1 VRFNIA
7 TTIVYILGIILL
19 VRLFDLQIV
28 NGQRYREQSNTRL
41 TRETTLKAARGNIL
55 DSSGNKLVSTGI
67 TNNVEIY
74 KTKADNTSLNNGLLL
89 FANTLEQ
96 NGDTYVDTFPVTV
109 NPYAFKDGVNSET
122 FKSQNSLDS
131 SMTPEDV
138 FNYYKNRYKVETDNL
153 NDARKIITLR
163 FAIEQSGYSN
173 IKAVK
178 LASNISN
185 ASFAKINE
193 MSSSFPGISTYN
205 EPTVSYPYKELASH
219 VLGYVAPVTQ
229 DDLAKDD
236 SYDQNDVIGRTG
248 VEKAFEKYL
257 KGKDGVKQVDMSV
270 DGQVTDEYISEEA
283 QAGSDVVLTI
293 DAELQKKTE
302 EALANT
308 ISSIKNSLVSSRLD
322 KPDEGAAV
330 VVNVKTG
337 EVLAMASYPNY
348 APSLFIGGITQ
359 ANWSNYLNDS
369 RHVLVNKAIADKS
382 APGSTF
388 KMVTAIAGL
397 ESGAITTSTKINDT
411 GRYTYYKDYQPY
423 CWSRSGHG
431 WQNVTQAIEHSCNY
445 FFYETGRR
453 AGIDQLVRVAK
464 SFGLGSKT
472 GIELPEEISGTLA
485 SPETE
490 GEWTIQAAIGQL
502 NNDFTPLQMAKYTA
516 MIANGGKNIDI
527 TIIKSI
533 KNSNG
538 TEVSRNELDNYIKE
552 TLGVDTNS
560 GSDLTISDADL
571 NAVKEGMKGVTSDD
585 EGTAHTAFANFN
597 IEVGGKTGSAQT
609 ERTDAKGKKITNAW
623 FVGFAPYDDPEIAI
637 VVMIENGQS
646 GRNAAVPARDVIAEY
661 FGMNAN
667 VVTEN
672 MQAQPSTQIQN

>member
-1 VRFNIA
+1 MRKNKTKVRFNIA

-308 ISSIKNSLVSSRLD
+308 ITSIKNSLVSSR
-322 KPDEGAAV
+322 
-330 VVNVKTG
+330 
-337 EVLAMASYPNY
+337 
-348 APSLFIGGITQ
+348 
-359 ANWSNYLNDS
+359 
-369 RHVLVNKAIADKS
+369 
-382 APGSTF
+382 
-388 KMVTAIAGL
+388 
-397 ESGAITTSTKINDT
+397 
-411 GRYTYYKDYQPY
+411 
-423 CWSRSGHG
+423 
-431 WQNVTQAIEHSCNY
+431 
-445 FFYETGRR
+445 
-453 AGIDQLVRVAK
+453 
-464 SFGLGSKT
+464 
-472 GIELPEEISGTLA
+472 
-485 SPETE
+485 
-490 GEWTIQAAIGQL
+490 
-502 NNDFTPLQMAKYTA
+502 
-516 MIANGGKNIDI
+516 
-527 TIIKSI
+527 
-533 KNSNG
+533 
-538 TEVSRNELDNYIKE
+538 
-552 TLGVDTNS
+552 
-560 GSDLTISDADL
+560 
-571 NAVKEGMKGVTSDD
+571 
-585 EGTAHTAFANFN
+585 
-597 IEVGGKTGSAQT
+597 
-609 ERTDAKGKKITNAW
+609 
-623 FVGFAPYDDPEIAI
+623 
-637 VVMIENGQS
+637 
-646 GRNAAVPARDVIAEY
+646 
-661 FGMNAN
+661 
-667 VVTEN
+667 
-672 MQAQPSTQIQN
+672 